1 VSGKNALLETIDG
14 DIDVCV
20 ELLFLENSL
29 NVKDGSEVFLVDVIM
44 EGATVGVIVCSI
56 VGKTEGDFE
65 V

>member
-1 VSGKNALLETIDG
+1 MSGKNALLETIDG